1 MVGSYLL
8 SGENAQIYYNKALS
22 IREDMRKD
30 PINVQLISEP
40 SVPLLRNIRS
50 IKLPKAIMLMSMKEE

>member
-1 MVGSYLL
+1 
-8 SGENAQIYYNKALS
+8 
-22 IREDMRKD
+22 MRKD

-50 IKLPKAIMLMSMKEE
+50 IKLPEGNNVDEYEGGMTYVTACNFW